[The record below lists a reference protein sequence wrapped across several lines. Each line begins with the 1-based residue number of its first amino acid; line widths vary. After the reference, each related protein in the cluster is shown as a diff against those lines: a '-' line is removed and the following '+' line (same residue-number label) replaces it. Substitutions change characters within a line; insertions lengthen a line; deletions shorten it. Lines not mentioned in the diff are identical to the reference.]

1 MKKPL
6 IILGVAVLLICVG
19 LSGCFESDNES
30 SNVLDK
36 FVGKW
41 TSATLLLEETIT
53 FYSDGTGI
61 NNSGPIEWEI
71 KDDQLVIYWHDRR
84 HTAIYD
90 YEFLK
95 DKKYGDILILSDVDT
110 GLIVHDYKKI

>member
-1 MKKPL
+1 MKKQL

-41 TSATLLLEETIT
+41 TSASLLYEKTIT
-53 FYSDGTGI
+53 FFSDGTGF
-61 NNSGPIEWEI
+61 NNSGSIEWEI
-71 KDDQLVIYWHDRR
+71 KDEQLVIYWHDGN

-95 DKKYGDILILSDVDT
+95 DEKYGDILILSDVDT
-110 GLIVHDYKKI
+110 GHIVHDYKKI